1 MTQSSM
7 HFPPLRH
14 GRRARHTEA
23 ADTGGVQPSRARP
36 PYPKV
41 PSPREAVSPGGGDA
55 SRVPLPRL
63 VQGRPVPPMSALHL
77 RFPRMFAS

>member
-23 ADTGGVQPSRARP
+23 ADTGGAEQSSLHPPTPKGSISKEWLCRP
-36 PYPKV
+36 LAAKRPGFFFPGLRKGAQC
-41 PSPREAVSPGGGDA
+41 PRRLSSACVSLDVV
-55 SRVPLPRL
+55 S
-63 VQGRPVPPMSALHL
+63 
-77 RFPRMFAS
+77 